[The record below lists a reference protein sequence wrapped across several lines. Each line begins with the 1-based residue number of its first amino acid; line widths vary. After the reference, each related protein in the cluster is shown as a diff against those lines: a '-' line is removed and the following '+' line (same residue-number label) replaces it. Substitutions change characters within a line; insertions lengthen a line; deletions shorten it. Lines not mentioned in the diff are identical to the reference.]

1 MARVVIKRLNKL
13 SGSAVKH
20 NVYLDNQY
28 IGILKNGGVLPFE
41 AAAGVHTIHFE
52 TASGPLVKKEDVD
65 FRLSVNTDDELIE
78 IKASFNLRGE
88 YVVEYADGKYHTANY
103 DANAES
109 GGIKCPA
116 CGSTDLTTIT
126 ESHTTGRDF
135 NSSDACCGYLLCG
148 PLGLLMGVDKKGKQ
162 QHTDAFWICKNCGN
176 KFKM

>member
-148 PLGLLMGVDKKGKQ
+148 PLGLLMRVKGKQ
-162 QHTDAFWICKNCGN
+162 QHTDAFWVCKNCGN